1 MTLGRFHTVQCWAAR
16 KGKEVYSDRVDH
28 RPRYTLKG
36 KSKLQSQTSEK
47 FIYLYFFVGGVGQR
61 EANPYL
67 HASQALRKNSE
78 GQI

>member
-1 MTLGRFHTVQCWAAR
+1 MMTNDPGPLSYCAVLGRHE
-16 KGKEVYSDRVDH
+16 KGRRPIVTEVDH

-61 EANPYL
+61 GETKPLPSY
-67 HASQALRKNSE
+67 ASE
-78 GQI
+78 H